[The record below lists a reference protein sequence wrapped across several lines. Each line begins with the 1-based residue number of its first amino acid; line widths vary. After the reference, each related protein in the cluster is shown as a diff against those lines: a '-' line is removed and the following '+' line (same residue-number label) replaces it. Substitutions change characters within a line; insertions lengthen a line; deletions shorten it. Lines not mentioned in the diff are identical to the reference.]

1 MSMTLTREQQRK
13 LGAMGILNKSSPLRL
28 VDMIKH
34 GDKVTIVTPNGQLFT
49 GKAQLKSA
57 LGDNSWVL
65 MRGKFGQ
72 FGGIASDENVVKVVK
87 G

>member
-1 MSMTLTREQQRK
+1 MALTRSQQRK
-13 LGAMGILNKSSPLRL
+13 LGAMGVLPKSSPLRL
-28 VDMIKH
+28 VDTIQH
-34 GDKVTIVTPNGQLFT
+34 GDKVTIVKPNGQQFT

-65 MRGKFGQ
+65 MHGKFGQ
-72 FGGIASDENVVKVVK
+72 FGGIASDENVVKVIK